1 MYDIANT
8 EINSFN
14 GLGGDDVPASVLTP
28 HSETATTT
36 GGSTSSDI
44 DWTSIVN
51 TGLQVGGQVAQTAIN
66 ANHQGSSGSTTT
78 GGNYAGGNPS
88 TYSPSTRT
96 YGTTT
101 SESKTDYLPWII
113 GGVAVLGL
121 FMILMNNKK

>member
-1 MYDIANT
+1 MYDIANS

-28 HSETATTT
+28 QSETPTATT
-36 GGSTSSDI
+36 GGSGM

-96 YGTTT
+96 YGTT
-101 SESKTDYLPWII
+101 SESKTTDYLPWII

-121 FMILMNNKK
+121 FMIMMNNKK

>member
-1 MYDIANT
+1 MYDIATT

-14 GLGGDDVPASVLTP
+14 GLGGDDVPASVLTS
-28 HSETATTT
+28 HSETPATT
-36 GGSTSSDI
+36 GGSTSSGM

-66 ANHQGSSGSTTT
+66 ANHQGSTSTTT

-88 TYSPSTRT
+88 TYSPSTRN
-96 YGTTT
+96 YGTTS

-121 FMILMNNKK
+121 FMIMMNNKK